1 MNHPGSDLKFRIT
14 TKIPDFQLSEDHF
27 EIVVKNQYG
36 RVTHRI
42 PKGDCFYDSEGRWY
56 FGIEAVQEGSYIA
69 VFSGRYEDDDYDKQR
84 AVTTD
89 IQPLTRV
96 GRYGMRKQPQPQP
109 PVDEDG
115 YLPGH
120 DVKYEQVWIVSIDGA
135 DYLADCDG
143 RYVLTA
149 EGYRIQF
156 SNDVSEIVEDMG
168 KVKMKMKGEE
178 FLQKWEGKNPN
189 GEIDTIPEMLDAA
202 QGISDEETIHEH
214 TERQIEEELEEE
226 AATNEDIDEMF
237 S

>member
-1 MNHPGSDLKFRIT
+1 MTQHIHNYPGQDLKFRVT
-14 TKIPDFQLSEDHF
+14 TTFPDFQLSEDDF
-27 EIVVKNQYG
+27 TIIVKNQYG
-36 RVTHRI
+36 RVVARI
-42 PKGDCFYDSEGRWY
+42 EKGDCFYDSEGRWY
-56 FGIEAVQEGSYIA
+56 FGLEHVQEGSYDA
-69 VFSGRYEDDDYDKQR
+69 LFMGRYEDDDYDKQR
-84 AVTTD
+84 AVCTD
-89 IQPLTRV
+89 RQHLVNV
-96 GRYGMRKQPQPQP
+96 GRYDCCRQPLPKPQCP
-109 PVDEDG
+109 CEHQVE
-115 YLPGH
+115 
-120 DVKYEQVWIVSIDGA
+120 YEQVWIVSIDGA

-143 RYVLTA
+143 RYILTA

-214 TERQIEEELEEE
+214 TEHQIEEELEEE

-237 S
+237 N